1 MTALTPTRASR
12 PQLPALTGV
21 RFLAALLVVL
31 LHAHSALRLDVPPL
45 LRPVVE
51 SGQLSVTLFF
61 ILSGFILVYT
71 YARTDRLDTMT
82 VSGPTFWQA
91 RFARIYPVY
100 ALGLLLDAPF
110 FLGAWLGGGLHLSGP
125 VTLALAPTLL
135 QAWVP
140 PSACVW
146 NCPGWSISAEAFFY
160 LLFPALLPLAL
171 AVARRGVWAGF
182 APVWLLSLLPVVA
195 VLVLTPELP
204 REVTALDVL
213 YYAPLF
219 RVPEFL
225 LGMALAQRF
234 LNAPPGPRQAQV
246 ARWFGLVVIAVLV
259 VAGPSVLNNN
269 LRNLLAIPAFGA
281 LVWGLAPGHG
291 RLAAALGRPL
301 PVYLGEISY
310 GIYILHAPLLNL
322 LVERGAR
329 TWTQGHPALLIL
341 AGVLGALI
349 VIAGV
354 TYRFLE
360 RPAQAALR
368 RRTRRPVPAT

>member
-1 MTALTPTRASR
+1 MTTPTARPGR

-21 RFLAALLVVL
+21 RFVAAFMVVL
-31 LHAHSALRLDVPPL
+31 LHARGALRLDVPPL
-45 LRPVVE
+45 LRRVAE

-71 YARTDRLDTMT
+71 YARADRPDSLS
-82 VSGPTFWQA
+82 VSRATFWRA

-110 FLGAWLGGGLHLSGP
+110 FLGAWSSGGLHLSGP

-171 AVARRGVWAGF
+171 TLSSRVAWARLTLL
-182 APVWLLSLLPVVA
+182 WLLSLLPVTA
-195 VLVLTPELP
+195 VLLLNPALP
-204 REVTALDVL
+204 RGVPALDVL
-213 YYAPLF
+213 YYGPLF
-219 RVPEFL
+219 RLPEFL

-234 LNAPPGPRQAQV
+234 LTVPPGARAART
-246 ARWFGLVVIAVLV
+246 ARWVSLVVIAALVL
-259 VAGPSVLNNN
+259 AGPAVMNNN
-269 LRNLLAIPAFGA
+269 LRNVLSIPAFGA
-281 LVWGLAPGHG
+281 LVWGLAPGQG
-291 RLAAALGRPL
+291 RVAVTLARPVA
-301 PVYLGEISY
+301 VYLGEISY
-310 GIYILHAPLLNL
+310 GLYILHAPLLNVMVTL
-322 LVERGAR
+322 GAR
-329 TWTQGHPALLIL
+329 TWVQGRPVFLTLGAVLTCVILL
-341 AGVLGALI
+341 AGL
-349 VIAGV
+349 

-368 RRTRRPVPAT
+368 RRTRAVVPGT

>member
-1 MTALTPTRASR
+1 MTAPPRPGR

-21 RFLAALLVVL
+21 RFMAAFMVVM
-31 LHAHSALRLDVPPL
+31 LHARSALRLDVPPV
-45 LRPVVE
+45 LRQVVE

-71 YARTDRLDTMT
+71 YARADQPDTLS
-82 VSGPTFWQA
+82 VSRATFWRA

-110 FLGAWLGGGLHLSGP
+110 FLGAWSNGGLHLSGP
-125 VTLALAPTLL
+125 VTLALAPVLA

-171 AVARRGVWAGF
+171 TLSRRVAWARLAF
-182 APVWLLSLLPVVA
+182 LWLLSLLPVVA
-195 VLVLTPELP
+195 VMLLNPALP
-204 REVTALDVL
+204 RGVQALDLL
-213 YYAPLF
+213 YYGPLF

-234 LNAPPGPRQAQV
+234 LTAPPGLREART
-246 ARWFGLVVIAVLV
+246 ARWISLVVIAALVL
-259 VAGPSVLNNN
+259 AGPDVMNNN
-269 LRNLLAIPAFGA
+269 LRNVLSIPAFGA
-281 LVWGLAPGHG
+281 LIWGLAPGQG
-291 RLAAALGRPL
+291 KVAVTLARPVA
-301 PVYLGEISY
+301 VYLGEISY
-310 GIYILHAPLLNL
+310 GLYILHAPLLNL
-322 LVERGAR
+322 MV
-329 TWTQGHPALLIL
+329 T
-341 AGVLGALI
+341 LGAQTWAQGQPVLVTLGAVLVG
-349 VIAGV
+349 VILLAAL

-368 RRTRRPVPAT
+368 RRTRPVTPAI